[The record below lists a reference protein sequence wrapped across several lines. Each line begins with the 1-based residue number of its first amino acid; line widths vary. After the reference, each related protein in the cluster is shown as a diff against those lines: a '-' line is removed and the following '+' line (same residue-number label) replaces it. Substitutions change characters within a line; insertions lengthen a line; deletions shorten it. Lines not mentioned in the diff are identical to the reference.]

1 MLQTNNLCILF
12 EFVTLKTL
20 QPTTAVLDLIFS
32 THLPFVFYFR
42 ITTDDAV
49 SLQRNV

>member
-1 MLQTNNLCILF
+1 MFFILICRF
-12 EFVTLKTL
+12 KNTASKK
-20 QPTTAVLDLIFS
+20 TAVLDLIFS
-32 THLPFVFYFR
+32 THQASVFYFR